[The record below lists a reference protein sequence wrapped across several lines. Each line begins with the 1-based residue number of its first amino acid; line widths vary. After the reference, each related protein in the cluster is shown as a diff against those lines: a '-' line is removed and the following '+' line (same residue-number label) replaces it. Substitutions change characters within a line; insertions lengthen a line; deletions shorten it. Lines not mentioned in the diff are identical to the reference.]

1 VYINRIMFFSHSKT
15 SSNDS
20 PCQLLMTSHSTS
32 NFLKH
37 EQPNTTKMSNCVF
50 VFEAFHLCGHRKVT
64 ERHAESCPRK
74 GFKVLGEE
82 GPQCDDHRREFH
94 YHQAKCDLCMVDA
107 GNPDMVARDIRGLY
121 LSENEIGE
129 IRKGATFQ
137 THKEFCKAEAELED
151 KRVEPTPEQ
160 TLCRSTI
167 TKVMEATV
175 VPGQARTTRP
185 REEEWRRQGNSCKI
199 LQS

>member
-1 VYINRIMFFSHSKT
+1 
-15 SSNDS
+15 
-20 PCQLLMTSHSTS
+20 MTSHSTS
-32 NFLKH
+32 NLPKH
-37 EQPNTTKMSNCVF
+37 EQHTTTKMSDCVF
-50 VFEAFHLCGHRKVT
+50 IFEAFHLCGHRKVT

-94 YHQAKCDLCMVDA
+94 YHQATCDLCMVDA
-107 GNPDMVARDIRGLY
+107 GNPDVVARDISGLY

-185 REEEWRRQGNSCKI
+185 REEEWRRQGKSCKI

>member
-1 VYINRIMFFSHSKT
+1 
-15 SSNDS
+15 
-20 PCQLLMTSHSTS
+20 
-32 NFLKH
+32 
-37 EQPNTTKMSNCVF
+37 MSNCVF

-185 REEEWRRQGNSCKI
+185 REEEWRRQGKSCKI